1 MSHEAR
7 AHLTTLSELRSRVR
21 CSGLWNKELLTMR
34 RVLSS
39 KLRFTD
45 IALLLGL
52 VLSASVLHA
61 SALRVADG
69 PNLPP
74 APWEG
79 VRVADGP
86 NLPPAPWEGVR
97 VADGPNLPPAPW
109 EGVQVADGPNL
120 PPAPWEGV
128 RVADGPNLPPAP
140 WEGIWLTA

>member
-1 MSHEAR
+1 
-7 AHLTTLSELRSRVR
+7 
-21 CSGLWNKELLTMR
+21 MR

-45 IALLLGL
+45 IALLLGFL
-52 VLSASVLHA
+52 LSSSILHA
-61 SALRVADG
+61 AVL
-69 PNLPP
+69 
-74 APWEG
+74 
-79 VRVADGP
+79 
-86 NLPPAPWEGVR
+86 R